1 MITGMKRERRCREIV
16 LNACL
21 NGKLSYLKKAY
32 ENGDVDSKMLSDV
45 IENGKTPLFLA
56 ASAGHLNVVKFL
68 AEEID
73 EEEVK
78 PTKGES
84 MTPLHIACFNNHL
97 KIARI
102 LYSKFG
108 FSVDRYDSH
117 GYLPLHYA
125 CIGGHRDVV
134 LWIRDI
140 CGESSLEL
148 RTKSDVS
155 PMDIATA
162 CNHLELQ
169 RTLRFFGSKD
179 ESLFPIMHAV
189 SDHESQREKLTG
201 KKFLVHAMLKK

>member
-108 FSVDRYDSH
+108 YSVDRYDSH

-125 CIGGHRDVV
+125 PQDNHSKINARMQN
-134 LWIRDI
+134 RK
-140 CGESSLEL
+140 L
-148 RTKSDVS
+148 RK
-155 PMDIATA
+155 
-162 CNHLELQ
+162 
-169 RTLRFFGSKD
+169 R
-179 ESLFPIMHAV
+179 
-189 SDHESQREKLTG
+189 
-201 KKFLVHAMLKK
+201 